1 MSQIKSILDEFGKHM
16 KFDSRLVGQLERYVQ
31 NFINKSPE
39 HVKCLGSNLTG
50 VYRLSWI
57 LQDRLEWEE
66 DFLQIDGRDLR
77 QAILAVPTMDDVG
90 RVAADNFN
98 ISCCWIAHRFYKSD
112 LPPRV
117 KEKGMKLSMDI
128 LQYKLMSSIHS
139 HYFKFA
145 VDQNVAEATY
155 AELSKKFDI
164 KIHGS
169 WRAVIDNSTENLI
182 EAFKK
187 DVPRGAP
194 QVAFDRESCFR
205 RFDEDT
211 SIVRVVQDIQFRL
224 RDKIK
229 NIWAEMAVVIENDM
243 KFGTTASTIEL
254 DNGLAVR
261 DIERHSTEYTVFIKA
276 CAAERDRFIKTDL
289 VQVVKTYVD
298 TMPANPFDELLL
310 LFTGKVA
317 ASDKKAIRLLDLTM
331 EHLFNAV
338 LTDRKTQMRLND
350 PAAVIVRIRGLYSAS
365 RSSNAVLEEMKEITE
380 KWIRK
385 EINIINNAN
394 VSAIRTGFLIYV
406 VLRTM
411 VKGHYG

>member
-50 VYRLSWI
+50 VHRLSWT

-155 AELSKKFDI
+155 AELSRKFDI
-164 KIHGS
+164 KRYGS
-169 WRAVIDNSTENLI
+169 WRAVLDSRSENI
-182 EAFKK
+182 IATGEIHE
-187 DVPRGAP
+187 
-194 QVAFDRESCFR
+194 QTIR
-205 RFDEDT
+205 RFDDDMA
-211 SIVRVVQDIQFRL
+211 IVRMIQDIQFRL

-229 NIWAEMAVVIENDM
+229 NIWEAMAIVIEKDM
-243 KFGTTASTIEL
+243 KFGSTSSTIEL
-254 DNGLAVR
+254 DGALVTR
-261 DIERHSTEYTVFIKA
+261 DIERLSSDYIRFIKET
-276 CAAERDRFIKTDL
+276 AAEKDRFIKPDL
-289 VQVVKTYVD
+289 VQVIESVMS
-298 TMPANPFDELLL
+298 TMPEKPFEQLLL
-310 LFTGKVA
+310 VFTDKVA
-317 ASDKKAIRLLDLTM
+317 RSDKKAIELIEQTM
-331 EHLFNAV
+331 EHLFNVVLADRKAQMRVNDVAAV
-338 LTDRKTQMRLND
+338 LN
-350 PAAVIVRIRGLYSAS
+350 RIRGLYTAS
-365 RSSNAVLEEMKEITE
+365 RSNNDILNNMRDTAE
-380 KWIRK
+380 KMVRK
-385 EINIINNAN
+385 DVKIVNNAN
-394 VSAIRTGFLIYV
+394 VAALRTGLLLYL
-406 VLRTM
+406 VLRAM
-411 VKGHYG
+411 VKEHYR